1 MRCDAVIREL
11 AVPTD
16 ERDSAGLAEHV
27 AHCPACAAWA
37 KRAAGLD
44 RLWEATRPPEPS
56 AEVWDA
62 LWGHMAHSL
71 DASMPHGVDSFTP
84 VVPSSSGSPSRDE
97 TQVPSLP
104 RARSRTR
111 RWAAIGLIGLAQAA
125 AVLLA
130 VGLAWRGFAPSQP
143 PQVALVADPTHS
155 PSGSRSGAGTS
166 LLPEGKG
173 LQRFEAPHITV
184 ASEAIPVV
192 VEQGSLVVIHA
203 DPKPTVVHRNPTGR
217 SFGFDGGFDEWYFA
231 FNAVE
236 ALAANP
242 VVAME

>member
-16 ERDSAGLAEHV
+16 ERDSTALAEHV
-27 AHCPACAAWA
+27 AHCPACTAWA

-44 RLWEATRPPEPS
+44 HLWEATRPPEPS

-62 LWGHMAHSL
+62 LWGRLARSL
-71 DASMPHGVDSFTP
+71 DASMPDEVESFTP
-84 VVPSSSGSPSRDE
+84 VVLSRSGSPARDE
-97 TQVPSLP
+97 TQLPSLP

-130 VGLAWRGFAPSQP
+130 VGLYWQGLAPSQP
-143 PQVALVADPTHS
+143 PQLAMATDPMSS
-155 PSGSRSGAGTS
+155 PSASQ
-166 LLPEGKG
+166 P
-173 LQRFEAPHITV
+173 TV
-184 ASEAIPVV
+184 AIPADAFATV
-192 VEQGSLVVIHA
+192 VEEGSLVVIDM
-203 DPKPTVVHRNPTGR
+203 DPKPRTTLVPIFSSPYLCVIRAAGKLPTVVDFTPQGT
-217 SFGFDGGFDEWYFA
+217 SFGVDDWYLA
-231 FNAVE
+231 FNVME
-236 ALAANP
+236 ALADNP